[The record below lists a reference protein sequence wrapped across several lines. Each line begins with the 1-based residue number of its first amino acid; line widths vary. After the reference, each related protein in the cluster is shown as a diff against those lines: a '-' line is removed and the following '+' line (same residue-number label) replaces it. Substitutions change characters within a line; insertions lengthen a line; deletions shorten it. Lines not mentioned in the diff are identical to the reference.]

1 MAVLMLNKTQPAIL
15 IIGSDDEANVTEEMT
30 CLLPLKNAK

>member
-1 MAVLMLNKTQPAIL
+1 MAVLILNKTQPAIL
-15 IIGSDDEANVTEEMT
+15 ITSSDDGTNVTEEMA